1 MQRLPMNSLDAARR
15 TLSRIIREYKSA
27 PEDQREHSTFRNTIY
42 AFSVLLSYFKAEIDE
57 DLERRVTELER
68 LIKGE

>member
-1 MQRLPMNSLDAARR
+1 MVRLPMGNLEAARR
-15 TLSRIIREYKSA
+15 TLARFIREYKQTPDDS
-27 PEDQREHSTFRNTIY
+27 REHSAFRNTVY

>member
-1 MQRLPMNSLDAARR
+1 MGRPAFNTLENARR
-15 TLSRIIREYKSA
+15 TLAKLIREYRNT
-27 PEDQREHSTFRNTIY
+27 PDTERENTAFRNTVY